1 MAENYPSMFNK
12 WPTEDEPDNIYQFGS
27 FVLMQGQDLTLID
40 RHTYSGLEWLG
51 DVGGLF
57 GALQA
62 IGLLLVGP
70 ISAFNLKA

>member
-1 MAENYPSMFNK
+1 
-12 WPTEDEPDNIYQFGS
+12 
-27 FVLMQGQDLTLID
+27 MQGQDLTLID

-62 IGLLLVGP
+62 IGLFIVGP

>member
-1 MAENYPSMFNK
+1 
-12 WPTEDEPDNIYQFGS
+12 
-27 FVLMQGQDLTLID
+27 MQGQDLTLID

-62 IGLLLVGP
+62 IGLFIVGP
-70 ISAFNLKA
+70 ISAFKLKA